1 MAELEKLYD
10 PLIGQKVGNG
20 QCGALTS
27 DYMRYMTDCKY
38 QWAGEPGDG
47 ELPPHTDAESAWNV
61 YTQTDWNAI
70 GFEYIN
76 NPRADQVKADDTF
89 YISPRPGLPT
99 GHTGLVA
106 SVVNGNITTFEQN
119 VLDAQYV
126 QKLPGDNSWSWYD
139 GFDGIVR
146 KKAAP
151 KPPNNNSENSNNKPN
166 IKGENEMYL
175 IYCIDKKTTYVANGF
190 QCRWIQ
196 SEREIAFYEGRD
208 GHNTYKYPRTE
219 MYSSELYKIYPQ
231 KKILK
236 NN

>member
-38 QWAGEPGDG
+38 QWAGEPGNG
-47 ELPPHTDAESAWNV
+47 ELPPHTDAMSAWNV

-76 NPRADQVKADDTF
+76 NPTKDQVKADDTF
-89 YISPRPGLPT
+89 YIAPRPGLPT

-119 VLDAQYV
+119 VLNAQYV
-126 QKLPGDNSWSWYD
+126 QKLPGDNSWSWYG
-139 GFDGIVR
+139 GFDGVVR

-151 KPPNNNSENSNNKPN
+151 KPPNNNSGNNSGSNPQPQ
-166 IKGENEMYL
+166 KGEKKMYVVDT
-175 IYCIDKKTTYVANGF
+175 DKNSYLVTSDGKFT
-190 QCRWIQ
+190 WL
-196 SEREIAFYEGRD
+196 SSRENRD
-208 GHNTYKYPRTE
+208 KWAKVCPVVSMKDNQMRSMFVK
-219 MYSSELYKIYPQ
+219 
-231 KKILK
+231 LK
-236 NN
+236 

>member
-27 DYMRYMTDCKY
+27 DYMRYMTGCKY
-38 QWAGEPGDG
+38 QWAGEYGNG
-47 ELPPHTDAESAWNV
+47 QLPPGVKTAGTCWQV
-61 YTQTDWNAI
+61 YTEADWSAI

-76 NPRADQVKADDTF
+76 KPTKEQVKADDTF
-89 YISPRPGLPT
+89 YIAPRPNLPT

-119 VLDAQYV
+119 VLNAQYV
-126 QKLPGDNSWSWYD
+126 QKLSGANSWDWYG

-151 KPPNNNSENSNNKPN
+151 KPPNNNSGNNSGNNPQPQ
-166 IKGENEMYL
+166 KGEIEMYL
-175 IYCIDKKTTYVANGF
+175 IYTIDKQNWYVSNGVQCKWVKT
-190 QCRWIQ
+190 
-196 SEREIAFYEGRD
+196 ERMLKNYQDEYGKLNLRVD
-208 GHNTYKYPRTE
+208 K
-219 MYSSELYKIYPQ
+219 MYSSELYKEFPQ
-231 KKILK
+231 NKIIK
-236 NN
+236 

>member
-27 DYMRYMTDCKY
+27 DYMRHMTDCKY
-38 QWAGEPGDG
+38 QWAGEPGNG
-47 ELPPHTDAESAWNV
+47 ELPPHTDAMSAWNV

-89 YISPRPGLPT
+89 YIAPRPGLPT

-126 QKLPGDNSWSWYD
+126 QKLPGDNSWSWYG

-146 KKAAP
+146 KKAEP
-151 KPPNNNSENSNNKPN
+151 KPPNNNSENNSESNSQAN
-166 IKGENEMYL
+166 KGEIKMYL
-175 IYCIDKKTTYVANGF
+175 IYTIDTNNWYVSNGVQCKWVKT
-190 QCRWIQ
+190 
-196 SEREIAFYEGRD
+196 ERMLKNYQNEFGKLNLRVD
-208 GHNTYKYPRTE
+208 K
-219 MYSSELYKIYPQ
+219 MYSTELYKEFP
-231 KKILK
+231 K
-236 NN
+236 NTIIK